1 MSKKPFTTRI
11 DEEVLAL
18 AQRLAD
24 AERRSVTSLI
34 EVAVLEYGARRG
46 APPPSPDAIQ
56 VQFVSAGDGTVTDG
70 PKTKATRTKKI
81 R

>member
-11 DEEVLAL
+11 DEQILVL

-34 EVAVLEYGARRG
+34 EVAVL
-46 APPPSPDAIQ
+46 
-56 VQFVSAGDGTVTDG
+56 
-70 PKTKATRTKKI
+70 
-81 R
+81 